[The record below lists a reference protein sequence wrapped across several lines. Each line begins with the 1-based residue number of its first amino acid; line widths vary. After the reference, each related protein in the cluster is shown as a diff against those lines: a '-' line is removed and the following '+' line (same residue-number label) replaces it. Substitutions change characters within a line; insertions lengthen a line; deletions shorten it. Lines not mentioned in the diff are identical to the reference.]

1 MSDHSDVWE
10 RSIGEPELGGFFV
23 CFFSLGLERGYVEW
37 FHCCLLQQLQLVFS
51 LGIEVGSVLFLPL
64 HV

>member
-1 MSDHSDVWE
+1 MCDCFDVWQ
-10 RSIGEPELGGFFV
+10 RSIGEPELGGCFV
-23 CFFSLGLERGYVEW
+23 CFFSLGLERGYMDW

-51 LGIEVGSVLFLPL
+51 LGIEVGSGIFLPL